1 MFKVK
6 FGLMTGMFIT
16 LWVLENFRDGMAKK
30 VILCIDKN
38 GYSFKRVDKDVL
50 LRKRGG
56 VTSLFH
62 KCISWKT
69 DIKEQEITRSW
80 WIGFTQI

>member
-6 FGLMTGMFIT
+6 FGLMTGMIIT
-16 LWVLENFRDGMAKK
+16 LWVLENFRDKMAKK

-50 LRKRGG
+50 LGKRGG

-62 KCISWKT
+62 KCIS
-69 DIKEQEITRSW
+69 
-80 WIGFTQI
+80 